1 MIGAPLPSSM
11 LLHPAASLRP
21 LEAPQAPGRLGGA
34 DWADGL
40 GSGPAATLRADVPAE
55 QRGLGVQ
62 QHAERVLAALMG

>member
-21 LEAPQAPGRLGGA
+21 LEAPRAPGRLGGA
-34 DWADGL
+34 DWVDGL